1 MSKKLKLTPWFP
13 GHVKPVRDGVYEATH
28 WGLACLQHWNGTYWG
43 RPGWSAKEATD
54 NGGDKYCYQNME
66 WRGLAVKP

>member
-13 GHVKPVRDGVYEATH
+13 GHVKPAHDGVYEATL
-28 WGLACLQHWNGTYWG
+28 WGITCLHHWNGSYWG
-43 RPGWSAKEATD
+43 KP
-54 NGGDKYCYQNME
+54 GGDIEHATAAGENKYHHQEMS